1 MKKILF
7 LIFIAGSINVFAQ
20 SELPFNFDF
29 AQFKYDSLSN
39 YLEVYYS
46 FNQQDLETEKKD
58 GKNFVDAIIHIQI
71 QNNKS
76 GELVVNKNWA
86 YKKEIDKNDSTNTN
100 NVLLGVVGYVLKE
113 GDYSLSV
120 SLNDKGDLHKHKDYN
135 ENLVITPF
143 DSNEFS
149 ISNIELSNRIVNENA
164 NKNSIFYKNTLEVY
178 PNPTMI
184 YSELAPVMFYY
195 SELYNL
201 NKFDK
206 GATFTLT
213 KLVQNSEGRI
223 VKSKSKKIKSREN
236 SIVEIGFVNLS
247 KLPTGTYTFILNL
260 KNDLTDKAYASSKKF
275 FLINPK
281 VKKSNKIASGEKKFL
296 GSEFGVL
303 TMEECNRMFDES
315 KLLASKKEIDQF
327 KQLDSLNQKRKF
339 LFDFWTKRDMEPAT
353 AKNEFKELYFKRIK
367 YCNEHF
373 KGFTL
378 KGYKTDRGR
387 VYTLYGKPSEIERH
401 PSSSDFKPYEIWRY
415 NNIEG
420 GATFIFGDITG
431 FNNYE
436 LLHSTKRGELQ
447 DPNWQ
452 RRISM

>member
-1 MKKILF
+1 MREKVFIIF
-7 LIFIAGSINVFAQ
+7 LIITANIFAQ
-20 SELPFNFDF
+20 SKLSFNFDY

-46 FNQQDLETEKKD
+46 FNQNDLKTTPKD
-58 GKNFVDAIIHIQI
+58 DKNFVDAIIHLQV
-71 QNNKS
+71 QDTKS
-76 GELVVNKNWA
+76 GELVVNKDWA
-86 YKKEIDKNDSTNTN
+86 FKQEISKEDTTNKN
-100 NVLLGVVGYVLKE
+100 NVLLGVVGYVLKK
-113 GDYSLSV
+113 GNYILTVNLKD
-120 SLNDKGDLHKHKDYN
+120 NIDKNNFKEYK
-135 ENLVITPF
+135 ENLEVLPF
-143 DSNEFS
+143 DDKHFS
-149 ISNIELSNRIVNENA
+149 ISNIELSNKIINENT
-164 NKNSIFYKNTLEVY
+164 NKNSIFYKNTLEIF
-178 PNPTMI
+178 PNPSMI
-184 YSELAPVMFYY
+184 YSEFSPVLFYY

-201 NKFDK
+201 DNYGEK
-206 GATFTLT
+206 ATFQLS

-223 VKSKSKKIKSREN
+223 ISSKSKTIKSKKN
-236 SIVEIGFVNLS
+236 SIVDVGFVNLH
-247 KLPTGTYTFILNL
+247 KYPTGTYTFILNL
-260 KNDLTDKAYASSKKF
+260 KNNLTGKAYASSKKF

-281 VKKSNKIASGEKKFL
+281 VKKTDNLTSGERKFL
-296 GSEFGVL
+296 GTEFGVL
-303 TMEECNRMFDES
+303 TKEECDRMFEQS
-315 KLLASKKEIDQF
+315 KLIATKTEIDQYEA
-327 KQLDSLNQKRKF
+327 LDSLNQKRKY
-339 LFDFWTKRDMEPAT
+339 LFKFWSKRDTDPRT
-353 AKNEFKELYFKRIK
+353 PQNEFKELYFKRIK
-367 YCNEHF
+367 YCNDHF

-401 PSSSDFKPYEIWRY
+401 PSSSDYKPYEIWRY